1 MRLLESVA
9 LKGVKF
15 SGALIML
22 SKVMVTLDGILGDIG
37 GGQAGLSFAIARQVA
52 EHWIANREEFRSPL
66 LTRDWITLQCS
77 AALYP
82 SRIWLKAEQALV
94 ERWLAHTTKTQSAS
108 A

>member
-1 MRLLESVA
+1 
-9 LKGVKF
+9 VKF
-15 SGALIML
+15 PGALIML

-37 GGQAGLSFAIARQVA
+37 GGDTGMTFTIARDIA

-77 AALYP
+77 AVLYP
-82 SRIWLKAEQALV
+82 SRIWLKAEQAIF
-94 ERWLAHTTKTQSAS
+94 ERWLARAAATQPAS